1 MFRHLLIS
9 ILLVAAATA
18 HAQTAATTHPQGQGD
33 ASPAAAP
40 AQSQPPTAAP
50 ARPQA
55 PPAPAQPQAPAT
67 PPSHKQPAPSP
78 TQKQP
83 APPHPAQGNEIA
95 IGRFSTSELS
105 GWTDQPYKGKTSYT
119 LEDGSLKAHAV
130 KAASGKIRKIK
141 VDLKKYPKL
150 TWSWRIDHTLK
161 REDIKEKAGDDFAA
175 RVYVIFPRG
184 VFWRMRAINYVWAAK
199 MPRKSEAPSPY
210 TSNSVIIAVESGD
223 EKAGKW
229 VSEERNVYEDYKRI
243 FGEEPPLVGG
253 VAIMTDTD
261 DTQDEAT
268 AWYGDITLHAP

>member
-9 ILLVAAATA
+9 ILIVAAATA
-18 HAQTAATTHPQGQGD
+18 HAQTAATTHSQGQGD
-33 ASPAAAP
+33 PSPAAAP

-55 PPAPAQPQAPAT
+55 PPAPAQPQPTAT
-67 PPSHKQPAPSP
+67 PPTHKQPAVSP
-78 TQKQP
+78 AHKQP
-83 APPHPAQGNEIA
+83 ATPHPAQGNEISVA
-95 IGRFSTSELS
+95 RFSASDLS
-105 GWTDQPYKGKTSYT
+105 GWTDQAYKGKTSYV
-119 LEDGSLKAHAV
+119 LEDGALKAHAV
-130 KAASGKIRKIK
+130 KAGSGKVKKIK
-141 VDLKKYPKL
+141 VDLKKYPRL

-161 REDIKEKAGDDFAA
+161 REEIKEKSGDDFAA

-184 VFWRMRAINYVWAAK
+184 FFWRMRAINYVWAAK
-199 MPRKSEAPSPY
+199 MPKKSEVPSPY
-210 TSNSVIIAVESGD
+210 TNNSMIIAVESGD

-229 VSEERNVYEDYKRI
+229 VFEERNVYEDYKRI

-261 DTQDEAT
+261 DTQDDAT